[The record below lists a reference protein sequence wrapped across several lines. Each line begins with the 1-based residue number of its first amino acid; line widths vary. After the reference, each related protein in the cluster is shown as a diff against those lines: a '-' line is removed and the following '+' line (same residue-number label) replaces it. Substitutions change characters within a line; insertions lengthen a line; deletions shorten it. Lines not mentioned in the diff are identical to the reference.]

1 MTTFNIGSQNAGSI
15 QNIGGD
21 MVVHDGIHASANTR
35 VVELRRC
42 LAELKAE
49 VDGLALPPQTRAAA
63 TEALGEAEAEAAAPK
78 PRSKQLGDSLRRV
91 TNALGEAGALTYA
104 GAVALR
110 GALALVTQLA

>member
-1 MTTFNIGSQNAGSI
+1 M
-15 QNIGGD
+15 
-21 MVVHDGIHASANTR
+21 
-35 VVELRRC
+35 
-42 LAELKAE
+42 
-49 VDGLALPPQTRAAA
+49 DGLALPPQTRAAA

-78 PRSKQLGDSLRRV
+78 SRSKQLGDSLRRV

>member
-21 MVVHDGIHASANTR
+21 MVVHDGIHGSANVH
-35 VVELRRC
+35 VVELRCC

-49 VDGLALPPQTRAAA
+49 VDRLALPPQARAAA
-63 TEALGEAEAEAAAPK
+63 TEALAEAEAEAAAPK
-78 PRSKQLGDSLRRV
+78 PRSLRLRDSLRRV
-91 TNALGEAGALTYA
+91 TNALSEAGALTNA
-104 GAVALR
+104 GAGALR